1 MKSVICIS
9 GQPACGTSTVA
20 KIIAEKLGL
29 DYFSPGQYFKK
40 QSSGKETESAI
51 TVWKTEKGS
60 SKDFHNDIDKL
71 QLDVAE
77 KGGVVIDGKLSI
89 RMVKCADLKI
99 WLKADIH
106 KRAER
111 VAKRDSI
118 EIGQALAK
126 LKEKEELERKNWKKI
141 YGFDYFEQENDA
153 DLVIDNTELSA
164 DGTAQ
169 KILEFRENK
178 TERI

>member
-1 MKSVICIS
+1 MKNVICIS

-60 SKDFHNDIDKL
+60 SRDFHNDIDRL
-71 QLDVAE
+71 QLEIAE
-77 KGGVVIDGKLSI
+77 KGSVVIDGKLSI
-89 RMVKCADLKI
+89 RMVKNADLKV

-106 KRAER
+106 KGAER
-111 VAKRDSI
+111 VAKRDFINHES
-118 EIGQALAK
+118 ALAK

-164 DGTAQ
+164 EETAQ
-169 KILEFRENK
+169 KILEFRKNK